1 MVAALLCAAVPAA
14 AQPRVKEISDHRAL
28 AFSADGDHMVLGY
41 DASGVG
47 HVAVYST
54 RSRYREPVQMPALGA
69 PLSFAGFT
77 AGGSMVVGADTSG
90 VLVVWTIDGHEVF
103 RTDVRKAKKRD
114 VDVAFA
120 ANPAAPY
127 VAWVSRPKGVPD
139 GTLEIA
145 RVPGGQVVT
154 SATKVTATNLRWTMQ
169 GNHLLLGGAAM
180 NWDTLETWRPKVPGV
195 AETSSDGTRVV
206 STSPDACDGFLTI
219 AELQS
224 GKVLRSVPLAD
235 VACPRW
241 VWFSHGD
248 RGLVWISAAGKGEE
262 RHFEVRAWDEH
273 RDRQKVVK
281 KLDTAPVAAAI
292 TPDRKMLAVTDG
304 KDVTY
309 IWLR

>member
-1 MVAALLCAAVPAA
+1 MAALLCVSAPAA
-14 AQPRVKEISDHRAL
+14 AQPRVKGISDHRAL
-28 AFSADGDHMVLGY
+28 AFSADGDHMALGY
-41 DASGVG
+41 DADGKG

-69 PLSFAGFT
+69 PLAFAGFT
-77 AGGSMVVGADTSG
+77 AGGSMVVGADTSD
-90 VLVVWTIDGHEVF
+90 VLVVWTLDGHEVF
-103 RTDVRKAKKRD
+103 RTDVRKAKKTD
-114 VDVAFA
+114 VDVVFA

-127 VAWVSRPKGVPD
+127 VAWVSRPKGVPN

-154 SATKVTATNLRWTMQ
+154 SATKVTANNLRWTMQ
-169 GNHLLLGGAAM
+169 GKHVLLGGAAM

-219 AELQS
+219 AELS
-224 GKVLRSVPLAD
+224 NGKVLRSVPLAD

-248 RGLVWISAAGKGEE
+248 RGLVWISATGKGEQ
-262 RHFEVRAWDEH
+262 RHFVVQAWDER

-281 KLDTAPVAAAI
+281 KLDTQPVAAAI

-304 KDVTY
+304 MNVTY